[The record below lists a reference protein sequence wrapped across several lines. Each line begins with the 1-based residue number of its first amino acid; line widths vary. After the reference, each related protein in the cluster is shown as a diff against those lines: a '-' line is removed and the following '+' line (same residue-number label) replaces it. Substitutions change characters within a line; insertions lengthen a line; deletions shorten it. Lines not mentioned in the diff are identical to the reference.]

1 MQYERLTDAFSR
13 ADNTVTFLG
22 ITVHRLDRIV
32 IINDPNLYRGDTIFE
47 FEEQRDADALALFLS
62 QGGDPVTRGDA
73 ALGLTE
79 FTGRRTSPKCVEYAV
94 SMIRNALEQH
104 GSGVIFQRRNP
115 RFMLDTVPADKMG
128 WGGKDYD
135 RGYRIQ
141 IPPGPGE
148 RGYVRPRGLQIGCR

>member
-1 MQYERLTDAFSR
+1 MQYDRLAEAFRR
-13 ADNTVTFLG
+13 ADNEVTFLG
-22 ITVHRLDRIV
+22 ILVNRRDRSV
-32 IINDPNLYRGDTIFE
+32 IISDPDLYRGETIFE

-62 QGGDPVTRGDA
+62 QGGDPIARGEA

-79 FTGRRTSPKCVEYAV
+79 FTGRRTSPKCIEYAV

-115 RFMLDTVPADKMG
+115 RYMLDTIPADKMG

-148 RGYVRPRGLQIGCR
+148 RGYIRPIGLQANCR